1 MRTAESTEQGT
12 HCDRCSREHQP
23 RERAVPCQR
32 CEQPT
37 GSYHAV
43 CAACEASD
51 GDWVFWG
58 RVWDRTA
65 LFELIKQM
73 QAEGKQVRV
82 VKNGSANVIYTRTV
96 G

>member
-1 MRTAESTEQGT
+1 MRTAESTEGVW
-12 HCDRCSREHQP
+12 CDEHQRHHQP
-23 RERAVPCQR
+23 RERMTT
-32 CEQPT
+32 CEQCGTPT
-37 GSYHAV
+37 GDVHRR
-43 CAACEASD
+43 CDACRAGD